1 MTLAGATRAP
11 VDHPRQRT
19 AAPAGPSLIFSMLFT
34 VTYASCFYFNWPLF
48 AYYPQVN
55 EFHLSADLQNQL
67 GPPILWYGWLATAA
81 VVSAV
86 PAVIIPRGVSGRLW
100 PGLAWAVPAAVIV
113 AILIYEKRWF
123 F

>member
-1 MTLAGATRAP
+1 MTFPSATRPQAGREP
-11 VDHPRQRT
+11 
-19 AAPAGPSLIFSMLFT
+19 AAAHGASLIFSMLFA
-34 VTYASCFYFNWPLF
+34 VIYSLCFYFNWPMF

-55 EFHLSADLQNQL
+55 EFHLSTELQNQL

-81 VVSAV
+81 LASAV
-86 PAVIIPRGVSGRLW
+86 VAVVIPRRVAGRL
-100 PGLAWAVPAAVIV
+100 PPNLAWAVPGAMIL

>member
-1 MTLAGATRAP
+1 MTLPRATHVP
-11 VDHPRQRT
+11 VDHRV
-19 AAPAGPSLIFSMLFT
+19 AAPAGPSLIFSMLFA
-34 VTYASCFYFNWPLF
+34 VTYALSFYFNWPLF

-55 EFHLSADLQNQL
+55 EFHVRADLQNQL

-81 VVSAV
+81 IVSAV
-86 PAVIIPRGVSGRLW
+86 PAAIIPRGVVGRLW
-100 PGLAWAVPAAVIV
+100 PGLAWAVPGAVIV